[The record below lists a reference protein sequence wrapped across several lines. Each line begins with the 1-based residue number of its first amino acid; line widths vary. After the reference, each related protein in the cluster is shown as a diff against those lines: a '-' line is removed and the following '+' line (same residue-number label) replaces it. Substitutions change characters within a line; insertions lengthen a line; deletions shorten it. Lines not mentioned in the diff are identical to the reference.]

1 MGLKKRNRINA
12 EFSMSSLTDII
23 FLLLIFFM
31 LTANFVRVDNVEL
44 PEGDSQ
50 TVAALETTVTIKK
63 DGTYMINGKK
73 LPFSA
78 IQKEL
83 ARQIRKMDNPENAKI
98 GIAAEKGTPF
108 NLVMK
113 MMEVSKALKKDAII
127 LTKPTEAG

>member
-1 MGLKKRNRINA
+1 MGLKKRNKINA

-31 LTANFVRVDNVEL
+31 LTANLVKVDNVDL

-50 TVAALETTVTIKK
+50 TVTALETTVTIMK
-63 DGTYMINGKK
+63 DGTYLINGKE

-83 ARQIRKMDNPENAKI
+83 SRQIQKMDNPDNAKI

-108 NLVMK
+108 NLVMR
-113 MMEVSKALKKDAII
+113 MMEVSKALRKDAII
-127 LTKPTEAG
+127 LTKPTEEG

>member
-1 MGLKKRNRINA
+1 MGLKKRSKINA

-31 LTANFVRVDNVEL
+31 LTANLVKVDNVDL

-50 TVAALETTVTIKK
+50 TVTALETTVTIMK
-63 DGTYMINGKK
+63 DGTYLINGKK

-78 IQKEL
+78 IQGEL
-83 ARQIRKMDNPENAKI
+83 ARQIRKMDNPNNAKI

-108 NLVMK
+108 NLVMR

-127 LTKPTEAG
+127 LTKPIEEG